1 MVAMSVANFFA
12 YLSKSMLDFTEWN
25 IPVLNNT
32 NDNNLLLITKLT
44 IKTYLQSI
52 SLTKKKNIQ
61 LKHYLQVISF
71 QKLLF
76 ISIKKTGSI
85 KNNSFRLKMK
95 LKY

>member
-1 MVAMSVANFFA
+1 
-12 YLSKSMLDFTEWN
+12 MLDFTEWN
-25 IPVLNNT
+25 IPVLNNI
-32 NDNNLLLITKLT
+32 NDNNLLLTTKLT

-71 QKLLF
+71 KKLLF
-76 ISIKKTGSI
+76 ISIKKKTGSI

-95 LKY
+95 

>member
-1 MVAMSVANFFA
+1 
-12 YLSKSMLDFTEWN
+12 MLDFTEWN
-25 IPVLNNT
+25 IPVLNNI

-52 SLTKKKNIQ
+52 SLTKKKNIR

-76 ISIKKTGSI
+76 ISIKK
-85 KNNSFRLKMK
+85 KLVQLKTTHFD
-95 LKY
+95 

>member
-1 MVAMSVANFFA
+1 
-12 YLSKSMLDFTEWN
+12 MLDFTEWN
-25 IPVLNNT
+25 IPVLNNI

-52 SLTKKKNIQ
+52 SLTKKKKIQ

-76 ISIKKTGSI
+76 ISIKK
-85 KNNSFRLKMK
+85 NWFN
-95 LKY
+95 